1 MIATS
6 ATYTTKLEKE
16 TLTQVRVW
24 AASFFFEEK
33 VDQPKWQTRE
43 KEKDA
48 GYKRKRCR
56 LYFCTGCNIKAC
68 PWFNVLGVCAGYQH
82 W

>member
-33 VDQPKWQTRE
+33 VDQPNGRQGKKKKMQAT
-43 KEKDA
+43 KERDA
-48 GYKRKRCR
+48 GYTFA
-56 LYFCTGCNIKAC
+56 LAAI
-68 PWFNVLGVCAGYQH
+68 
-82 W
+82 